1 VIILQLSKDFTLEE
15 FRCPCCNATPDPES
29 LEFKYFVGKL
39 QEIRDMCRFP
49 LKITSGFRCVK
60 HNKKVGGE
68 KDSSH
73 LLGIAVDIAI
83 NNDYTRLAFLSSAI
97 QVGIKRIGIA
107 KTYIHVDIDD
117 GKDNAVWLY

>member
-1 VIILQLSKDFTLEE
+1 MQLTKNFTLEE
-15 FRCPCCNATPDPES
+15 FQCPCGCGASPDPENY
-29 LEFKYFVGKL
+29 EFKYFVGKL
-39 QEIRDMCRFP
+39 QEIRDLCKFS
-49 LKITSGFRCVK
+49 LKINSGFRCKK
-60 HNKKVGGE
+60 HNAKVGGK

-83 NNDYTRLAFLSSAI
+83 ANDYTRLAFLSSAI

-107 KTYIHVDIDD
+107 KTYIHVDVDD